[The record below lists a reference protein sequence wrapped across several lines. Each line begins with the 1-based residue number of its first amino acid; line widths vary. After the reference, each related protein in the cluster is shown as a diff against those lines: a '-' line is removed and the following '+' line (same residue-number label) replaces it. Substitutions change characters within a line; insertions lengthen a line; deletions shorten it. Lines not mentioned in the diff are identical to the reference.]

1 MIKILTDSTANLPKS
16 IVEQYDIEVLPTYI
30 HFGDETYKDGVELT
44 AEQFYKKLVEYSDL
58 PTTSQIPV
66 ADFEGIYRRL
76 HEKYPD
82 AAIISLHVSSALS
95 GIIESARSAAAKLP
109 DVNICIF
116 DTQSIGAGCGLMIN
130 EAARMAHDS
139 KSIED
144 ILKRLDDMRNG
155 TQVYTALDTLD
166 YLAKSGRIGR
176 AARFMGTVFDVKPIL
191 TLKHGAIDP
200 FERPRTRPRAL
211 AILRDLAAKACKG
224 RTGVRIGVMH
234 AASQDEARK
243 MADELRA
250 ELNPEVL
257 IISDI
262 GPSVGVY
269 VGPGAIGVAWYASPQ

>member
-16 IVEQYDIEVLPTYI
+16 IVEQYDIEVLPTYV
-30 HFGDETYKDGVELT
+30 HFGDETYMDGVELT
-44 AEQFYKKLVEYSDL
+44 AEQFYKKLVEYSEL

-66 ADFEGIYRRL
+66 ADFEAAYRRV

-82 AAIISLHVSSALS
+82 ASIISLHVSSALS

-109 DVNICIF
+109 DVNIRIF
-116 DTQSIGAGCGLMIN
+116 DTLSIGVGCGLMIN
-130 EAARMAHDS
+130 RAARMAHDS
-139 KSIED
+139 KSMED
-144 ILKRLDDMRNG
+144 ILKRLEAMRDG

-176 AARFMGTVFDVKPIL
+176 AARLMGTVLDIKPIL
-191 TLKHGAIDP
+191 TLKNGAIDA
-200 FERPRTRPRAL
+200 FDRQRSRPRAL
-211 AILRDLAAKACKG
+211 ATLRDLAVKACKG
-224 RTGVRIGVMH
+224 RTGAHVGIMH
-234 AASQDEARK
+234 AACQDDARK

-257 IISDI
+257 IIGDI